1 MARFYGCHCKENGNM
16 LGCMHSPRAVGE
28 SSHLFH
34 KQKARKSKHAGDEV
48 SF

>member
-16 LGCMHSPRAVGE
+16 HGCMYIPRAVGE

-34 KQKARKSKHAGDEV
+34 KHKVRKNKYAGDEV